1 MKGFFTRKAYISLK
15 IFFLIVSSHLMLIYL
30 WPKGNSSKLLFLT
43 YLVIT
48 LCSLF
53 FGTLASLIITLIF
66 IFFLGSFYM
75 FDSMHIVNSA
85 FIERFLHPQTFLIYG
100 FGLLIT
106 SMLGGNIQ
114 HEIRRMVN
122 QIDLLKQEV
131 EQFVAIDTETFFDNA
146 QRMEIELQREM
157 KRIDRY
163 GGKFTVLFLELDYY
177 KEFLKAYGQEEMEHL
192 LKTIGEKVSNNL
204 RLSDKKFR
212 YSENKFAF
220 FLIETPKEHVDIV
233 AEKLA
238 NCLKIHQLKNG
249 KTVTLNFHVS
259 YGEYNSEMK
268 EINYK
273 NFIEEI
279 ERETVFYDL

>member
-1 MKGFFTRKAYISLK
+1 
-15 IFFLIVSSHLMLIYL
+15 
-30 WPKGNSSKLLFLT
+30 
-43 YLVIT
+43 
-48 LCSLF
+48 
-53 FGTLASLIITLIF
+53 
-66 IFFLGSFYM
+66 M

-163 GGKFTVLFLELDYY
+163 GGNSLYCFLNWIII
-177 KEFLKAYGQEEMEHL
+177 KSF
-192 LKTIGEKVSNNL
+192 
-204 RLSDKKFR
+204 
-212 YSENKFAF
+212 
-220 FLIETPKEHVDIV
+220 
-233 AEKLA
+233 
-238 NCLKIHQLKNG
+238 
-249 KTVTLNFHVS
+249 
-259 YGEYNSEMK
+259 
-268 EINYK
+268 
-273 NFIEEI
+273 
-279 ERETVFYDL
+279 